1 MIRIL
6 TVIGARPQFVK
17 AAVVSRALA
26 ATGQIEEILVHTGQH
41 FDPNMSEI
49 FFEEMKIPTPKY
61 NLGIGGGTHGANT
74 GRMIEQIEQL
84 LFGEKP
90 DLVLVFGDT
99 DSTLAAALAAAKL
112 MIPIAHVEAGLR
124 SFNRAMPEEVN
135 RVLTDHL
142 SHFLFSP
149 SSVSVANLYEEGIA
163 GDKIM
168 CTGDVMFDAVEMF
181 APVAAEKSTILN
193 DLNLARGTYA
203 LCTIHR
209 KENTDTLVRLRSI
222 FEALS
227 ASGTPI
233 ILPLHPRT
241 RNAVKMHDIP
251 IGENVAIIDPVGYL
265 DMLALQQG
273 ARVVGTDSGGVQ
285 KEAFFM
291 GVPCITFRDETEW
304 VELIEVGANRL
315 VGADGAAI
323 VANLTAVFPPVSK
336 KPIYGSGKASDMIA
350 RFIVDRLDG
359 NQIL

>member
-74 GRMIEQIEQL
+74 GRMLEQIEKL

-112 MIPIAHVEAGLR
+112 IIPIAHVEAGLR

-142 SHFLFSP
+142 SDLLFSP
-149 SSVSVANLYEEGIA
+149 SSVSVANLHEEGIA
-163 GDKIM
+163 DEKIM

-181 APVAAEKSTILN
+181 APVAAQKSTILK
-193 DLNLARGTYA
+193 DLNRTRGSYA

-209 KENTDTLVRLRSI
+209 KENTDTLERLRSI
-222 FEALS
+222 FAGLS
-227 ASGTPI
+227 ASSTPI

-241 RNAVKMHDIP
+241 RNALKLHDIP
-251 IGENVAIIDPVGYL
+251 VGENVSIIDPVGYL
-265 DMLALQQG
+265 DMLALQEG
-273 ARVVGTDSGGVQ
+273 ARVIGTDSGGIQ

-315 VGADGAAI
+315 VGADSAAI
-323 VANLTAVFPPVSK
+323 VANLTAELPSVSK
-336 KPIYGSGKASDMIA
+336 KPIYGTGKASDIIA

-359 NQIL
+359 NQIN